1 MQLNLGMR
9 ANVLRLLPAICLLAV
24 DLQACFNVDQLYHCI
39 LALCRQ
45 FAGAGRPLRLA
56 VGGVPDGRGGAEGLA
71 PRLLRHEPLH
81 RVDPPHGRQSGK
93 LENAEV
99 AFGRNMPR
107 LGYLYPWIA
116 LT

>member
-1 MQLNLGMR
+1 MR
-9 ANVLRLLPAICLLAV
+9 ANIAQLLPAIHLLAV
-24 DLQACFNVDQLYHCI
+24 DLHACFNVPLYTSI

-81 RVDPPHGRQSGK
+81 RLDPPHGSESGK
-93 LENAEV
+93 L
-99 AFGRNMPR
+99 
-107 LGYLYPWIA
+107 
-116 LT
+116 